1 MTWVE
6 QPWTSTPMPQIVQVA
21 TPVQAGWADDEPSG
35 LHVGAPT
42 VTPALPV
49 QVDDEGP
56 LNDQARQVIHALA
69 ALGIRIHLEGEGFRL
84 EGPPEH
90 CAAVTGLVELR
101 KTELIAHIKFLLGRH
116 TADLER
122 LATNQATTTQAQ
134 MFV

>member
-6 QPWTSTPMPQIVQVA
+6 QPWTSAPMPQIVQVV
-21 TPVQAGWADDEPSG
+21 TPVKAGWADDEPSG
-35 LHVGAPT
+35 LHVGTAP
-42 VTPALPV
+42 VTPAQPV
-49 QVDDEGP
+49 LVDDEGP

-69 ALGIRIHLEGEGFRL
+69 ALGVRIHLEGEGLRL

-101 KTELIAHIKFLLGRH
+101 KAELVTHIKFLLDRH

-122 LATNQATTTQAQ
+122 LASQPERNAQAR
-134 MFV
+134 MFT